1 MKHELK
7 IEEQFAD
14 AILAG
19 NKTFEIR
26 LNDRGYQK
34 GDYIKFRCVDNCGFN
49 VYHKINGLT
58 YQITY
63 VLSGWGLAERF
74 VVFSIKEMSDDK

>member
-19 NKTFEIR
+19 DKTFEIR
-26 LNDRGYQK
+26 VNDRGYQK
-34 GDYIKFRCVDNCGFN
+34 GDYIKFRCVDDCGFH
-49 VYHKINGLT
+49 VFHEIEDLT

-63 VLSGWGLAERF
+63 VLSGWGLIERF
-74 VVFSIKEMSDDK
+74 VVFSIKEVSDDK